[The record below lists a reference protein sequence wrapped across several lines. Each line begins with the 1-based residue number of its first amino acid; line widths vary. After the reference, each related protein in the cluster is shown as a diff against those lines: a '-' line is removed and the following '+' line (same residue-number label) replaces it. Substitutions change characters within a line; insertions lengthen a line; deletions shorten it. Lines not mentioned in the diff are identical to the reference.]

1 MKINKFGVL
10 FSLMFAILS
19 YLLTKQIIISVF
31 CLIFSLGDSLFLLSK
46 DIKNNNLKKAENEF
60 KEAFITEYLLRY
72 DDNYQGDILQD
83 ILGLFEDKFIY
94 VDKESIGEEI
104 IKEKSV
110 MLSNKLLDYKK
121 KRKTKMFYSLLHLES
136 INSHYEYLENKMKAK
151 RDNYNL
157 LISYACLILGVAI
170 IKLLLSN
177 FFASLLSNN
186 IFFLSIVLFLGVFWI
201 VSRNVLSNLV
211 ED

>member
-46 DIKNNNLKKAENEF
+46 DIKNNNLKKEENEF
-60 KEAFITEYLLRY
+60 KEAFITESLLRY
-72 DDNYQGDILQD
+72 NDNYQGDILQD
-83 ILGLFEDKFIY
+83 ILDLFEDKYIH

-177 FFASLLSNN
+177 FFTSLLSNN

>member
-46 DIKNNNLKKAENEF
+46 DIKNNNLKKEENEF
-60 KEAFITEYLLRY
+60 KEAFIIEYLLRY

-83 ILGLFEDKFIY
+83 ILGLFEDKYIH

-121 KRKTKMFYSLLHLES
+121 KRKTKMFYGLLHLES

-177 FFASLLSNN
+177 FFTSLLSNN